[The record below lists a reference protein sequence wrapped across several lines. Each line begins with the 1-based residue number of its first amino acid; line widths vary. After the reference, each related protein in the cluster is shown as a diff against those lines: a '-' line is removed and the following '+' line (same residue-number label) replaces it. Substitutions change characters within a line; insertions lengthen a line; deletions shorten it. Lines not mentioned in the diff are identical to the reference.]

1 MNSSDS
7 IPSKKFFSD
16 DDKSPCCKNYIKENK
31 IKIEAKFKEM
41 TYATDY
47 PLSMTNGDL
56 FTKFSIEYIKNI
68 IFEKKSLKFKENA
81 HFNFFDYIKLFTE
94 SEHSKKQKELLKEI
108 IVFKNGNI
116 KKDEYLNKRDFDVII
131 DTVKGS
137 DILNILTKHK
147 FNIYHYPGEKIKE
160 DAKYCVICE
169 IKSDFF
175 KQIKDPSI
183 QKQFRMYQKI
193 LKLLLAKP
201 NLERIKDK
209 IGLNRKNELLFMLAT
224 NGDYYQFDYMRFS
237 ALNFKEDNFSDVDS
251 KYNIPAHLKNIDEIS
266 KLNIPVLLLFVPRTL
281 DDKSVIFKNKYV
293 TKMEKVILGLNK
305 DINKLRREIDN
316 INKTL
321 NIRKDDKESDN
332 KMLNQKR
339 ERGGDEEDASKK

>member
-16 DDKSPCCKNYIKENK
+16 DDKSPFCKNYIKENK

-47 PLSMTNGDL
+47 PLSKTNGDL
-56 FTKFSIEYIKNI
+56 FAKFSIEYIKNI

-81 HFNFFDYIKLFTE
+81 QFNFCDYIKLFTE
-94 SEHSKKQKELLKEI
+94 SEHTKNQKELFEEI
-108 IVFKNGNI
+108 IGFKDGKV
-116 KKDEYLNKRDFDVII
+116 KKDEYLNSGDFDVII

-137 DILNILTKHK
+137 DILNILTKNK

-169 IKSDFF
+169 IKSYIF
-175 KQIKDPSI
+175 KQIKDPNI
-183 QKQFRMYQKI
+183 QKQFRKYQKI
-193 LKLLLAKP
+193 LKLLLSKP
-201 NLERIKDK
+201 NLESIKDK
-209 IGLNRKNELLFMLAT
+209 IGLNQKNELLFMVAT
-224 NGDYYQFDYMRFS
+224 NCDYYQFDYLRFS
-237 ALNFKEDNFSDVDS
+237 ALKFKEDNFSDVDT
-251 KYNIPAHLKNIDEIS
+251 KYNIPGHLKNIDEIS

-281 DDKSVIFKNKYV
+281 DDNGVIFKNKYV

-305 DINKLRREIDN
+305 DINELRKEIDN
-316 INKTL
+316 INKIL
-321 NIRKDDKESDN
+321 NIKKDEKESDN
-332 KMLNQKR
+332 KMLNLKR
-339 ERGGDEEDASKK
+339 ERGGDDEDASKK